1 MSLRQVVHLSD
12 SRLAEAADALSQAFH
27 DDPLQSYTFPDPEE
41 RRRLSPAHFTA
52 ILRYGLLT
60 GQVFTGVEQGSG
72 AAVWMPPGVE
82 GTPEIVEA
90 AGLTRL
96 PETIGAGAAG
106 RFSRMIDYAE
116 AVHHR
121 DMTTP
126 HWYVMVVGVAPA
138 FQGQGYGRAFLQPML
153 DRAEIEG
160 LPCYLET
167 TQPKN
172 VTFYQRLGF
181 RVLVDD
187 VEPESGLRFWTFR
200 RG

>member
-1 MSLRQVVHLSD
+1 MSLRQVVHLPE
-12 SRLAEAADALSQAFH
+12 SRLNEAAQALSLAFH
-27 DDPLQSYTFPDPEE
+27 DDPLQSYTFPDPDE
-41 RRRLSPAHFTA
+41 RRRLSPSHFSA
-52 ILRYGLLT
+52 ILRYGFLAGEVL
-60 GQVFTGVEQGSG
+60 TGVEPGSG
-72 AAVWMPPGVE
+72 AVVWVPPGVE
-82 GTPEIVEA
+82 GTPEMAES

-96 PETIGAGAAG
+96 AETIGAGAAG

-121 DMTTP
+121 DMTAP

-138 FQGQGYGRAFLQPML
+138 FQGQGYGRALLQPML

-172 VTFYQRLGF
+172 VSFYQRLGF
-181 RVLVDD
+181 RVLVDG